1 MMKNEDKLA
10 LIHKRAHQL
19 RHRRDGTRLWLH
31 GGACTALVAVLVFL
45 IGGTGAAAETDT
57 LFTGASLLDA
67 NVGGY
72 VITAIAAFMA
82 GTFITAVLIKH
93 ERKIK
98 ANKNEKKEK

>member
-19 RHRRDGTRLWLH
+19 RHRRDGTRLLLH
-31 GGACTALVAVLVFL
+31 GGVCTVLTAVLVFL
-45 IGGTGAAAETDT
+45 IGGTSETADTDT

-72 VITAIAAFMA
+72 VLTAVAAFMS
-82 GTFITAVLIKH
+82 GTALTALLIKH
-93 ERKIK
+93 NKKSKE
-98 ANKNEKKEK
+98 KNEKKEK